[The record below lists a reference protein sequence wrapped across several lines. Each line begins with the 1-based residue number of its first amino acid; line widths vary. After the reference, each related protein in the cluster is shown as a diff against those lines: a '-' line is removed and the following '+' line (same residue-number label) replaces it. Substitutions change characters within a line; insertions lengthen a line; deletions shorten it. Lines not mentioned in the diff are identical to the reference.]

1 RLASFIKTSAHYE
14 DYDGEDGE
22 DGRLQ
27 GNRNGVRGFL
37 SCILKCVFLKA
48 MTDLQGCPDFMKIRV
63 LMSALG

>member
-27 GNRNGVRGFL
+27 
-37 SCILKCVFLKA
+37 A

>member
-27 GNRNGVRGFL
+27 
-37 SCILKCVFLKA
+37 
-48 MTDLQGCPDFMKIRV
+48 DLQGCPDFMKIRV